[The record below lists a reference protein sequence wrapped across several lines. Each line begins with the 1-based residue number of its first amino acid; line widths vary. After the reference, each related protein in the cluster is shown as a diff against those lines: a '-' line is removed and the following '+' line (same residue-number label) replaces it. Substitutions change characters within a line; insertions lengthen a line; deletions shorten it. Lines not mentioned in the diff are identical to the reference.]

1 MTSGAARSA
10 PSSAQAR
17 SAMRDDLLTVLADLA
32 RSVLV
37 TADGSTDK
45 WAELNERG
53 LTRALGMH
61 TEIRRVESFDLTTL
75 SVALRQLRNLS
86 LTATGR

>member
-1 MTSGAARSA
+1 
-10 PSSAQAR
+10 
-17 SAMRDDLLTVLADLA
+17 VLADLA

-37 TADGSTDK
+37 TADGSIEH

-53 LTRALGMH
+53 MTRALEMH
-61 TEIRRVESFDLTTL
+61 TEIRRVETFDITTL

-86 LTATGR
+86 LTAASR